1 MDTFLEKIR
10 SAEQHLKAA
19 EECLAVIRE
28 DQVKFGMTVKQLDGI
43 VARHHQAS
51 EYLRDRK
58 LELFATLMR
67 LVGGIKTEYRILGFA
82 ICKIDAPDRTISLRS
97 QNGRINR
104 SYYAAE
110 MNHVFRNEFWK
121 LCEMMFDELKRFLAN
136 DPAELKKNVALFAS
150 LQKEIITLAKSVQ
163 EEV

>member
-19 EECLAVIRE
+19 EECLAVIKK
-28 DQVKFGMTVKQLDGI
+28 DQVKFDETVKQLDGMVI
-43 VARHHQAS
+43 RHHQAS
-51 EYLRDRK
+51 ESLRDRK

-67 LVGGIKTEYRILGFA
+67 LVSGIKTEYQILGFA
-82 ICKIDAPDRTISLRS
+82 RCKLDAADRTISLRS

-136 DPAELKKNVALFAS
+136 DPAELKRYSSLFAL
-150 LQKEIITLAKSVQ
+150 LQAEIVTMAKSLQ